1 MIVGMAIVYP
11 RSSSMKVQII
21 YFSAL
26 IENRPLNQI
35 NNDFLN
41 IANSRIETFAITC
54 FTKEPHKVPEKL
66 KSHQT

>member
-1 MIVGMAIVYP
+1 
-11 RSSSMKVQII
+11 MKVQII